1 MCYTIDTIYDICR
14 HTISRTYSCFHR
26 RHPLV
31 PFTRCRPRS
40 QLDAPP
46 TICPSC
52 AAIFYE
58 ADIDEYSASRIVGQ
72 YRRRDPYSDVLIPRL
87 GDQGIRLMDRYG
99 AVYGRIIPRGTVWV
113 EAGRSRELEG
123 ARRRTRDLQQQI
135 MEPER
140 PLPQSIRPGS
150 AFPARSPPRS
160 RRLTRMQQ
168 ETMEP
173 ERPLEEMIRPVSP
186 SPPSPARSRSRGP
199 TSRGRSPSPPRPRP
213 RSRRPASGRGGYRP
227 SDRHSSFF

>member
-1 MCYTIDTIYDICR
+1 MCHTVDTVYDICR
-14 HTISRTYSCFHR
+14 HTFSRTYPCFHK

-31 PFTRCRPRS
+31 PFTRCRPSS

-72 YRRRDPYSDVLIPRL
+72 FRRREPYSDVLIPRL
-87 GDQGIRLMDRYG
+87 GEQGIRLMDRYG

-113 EAGRSRELEG
+113 EAGRSSELEG
-123 ARRRTRDLQQQI
+123 ARRRTRDLRYQI

-140 PLPQSIRPGS
+140 PLPESIRPGS

-160 RRLTRMQQ
+160 RRPTRREQQ
-168 ETMEP
+168 TMEP
-173 ERPLEEMIRPVSP
+173 ERTLEDMIRPVSP
-186 SPPSPARSRSRGP
+186 SPV
-199 TSRGRSPSPPRPRP
+199 RSPSPPRPRP
-213 RSRRPASGRGGYRP
+213 RSRRPTSRRGGYRP
-227 SDRHSSFF
+227 SDRHSSLF